1 MLDILRFSW
10 FDMLIGNQGSTRTFG
25 CNQVDSSM
33 LYKNVYAFVM
43 ALLAI
48 ILMLLLGSQEMQNG
62 GVRIELKIEQIA
74 PSSSIDFRKASRG

>member
-1 MLDILRFSW
+1 
-10 FDMLIGNQGSTRTFG
+10 
-25 CNQVDSSM
+25 M